1 MNPYRLKNVFEY
13 LTSNNQLLKKKL
25 KLGTD
30 DIPIPPKRS
39 DVTTIEAIN
48 RFNKSN
54 PRVDTTNL
62 KPLSVKQS
70 NVKQSNVDQA
80 DEGVIQGA
88 FDTATREAQSEGFPA
103 PNYEKFK
110 ARYLKRNMK
119 ADGGMSVQ
127 PSDDG
132 SRPGYKESKY
142 KQITELS
149 DFKKMQMGNKKMKD
163 FKYEV
168 QLPNKDGTL
177 YTDYFK
183 TKKDAKEAIKN
194 SIILEKDFREG
205 LAKRDKKDLPPGQK
219 KLDKY
224 RTITPTEE
232 YAGYGKNKARIF
244 KVENPNSG
252 SVRYTIEGVGG
263 KKQPLFETLEE
274 AREAKIAD
282 TPDEFVRTKKTPFRP
297 ANNVVAKEYINYK
310 TGETKIKYKP
320 TITLKDGKKATGGD
334 SQGFNSLQEAE
345 NWVSDY
351 REKNPLK
358 IREADPNNRPFA
370 KNKRRVFQ
378 KLEEGRQLFAKTPEG
393 YVLHHMMPIGDR
405 VPFKTDEYAV
415 ITKKINADLA
425 KYDTKILKLVDEA
438 YSLDFND
445 VKADSLKLENINK
458 KLAAVLDEIK
468 TDLPKEYQGLVGFN
482 ELTPVM
488 DENGIVI
495 DYSSKPVGL
504 DYKKSITGKKTSI
517 PVKTV
522 ETKEFKNLVKNAPK
536 TEQAILQ
543 NIQGYSK
550 LPQCKVGAAEGGRI
564 GFAYSDE
571 CIRDGLKEQKIEAQK
586 GNKKA
591 AQELVQTAKVAT
603 RAGLLKNLLGP
614 GAILGEAVYEGA
626 VMGNKILGGK
636 ELNEAWAESYLSGLD
651 PLEVRRKNMITR
663 EDFSDPDYAEDPYTL
678 EMVKQGESKTIDGPN
693 ANILRSG
700 FAAQDQVSAFNE
712 AVNEKLR
719 GESANRFD
727 IANRAAAD
735 VREQGR
741 FVDQSKDI
749 ISSDAFQEA
758 TRQAQEY
765 IQGQTGENIAKF
777 KLGDFGKYES
787 GQDKDL
793 RRKREKEMQ
802 DLYPQY
808 TDEQMSNYIINL
820 GYDPQKFKESMITRK
835 NFPGDTSS
843 KPISGFQ
850 DVEDYV
856 LDQLK
861 TKSIADA
868 GGVANMASG
877 GIASLTKTIPP
888 ESGPT
893 PHGLRYPYN
902 NVKKIKE

>member
-1 MNPYRLKNVFEY
+1 MDLFKRIQDLSAVYDDDGPSATVQESRPMF
-13 LTSNNQLLKKKL
+13 NN
-25 KLGTD
+25 
-30 DIPIPPKRS
+30 
-39 DVTTIEAIN
+39 
-48 RFNKSN
+48 
-54 PRVDTTNL
+54 
-62 KPLSVKQS
+62 
-70 NVKQSNVDQA
+70 
-80 DEGVIQGA
+80 
-88 FDTATREAQSEGFPA
+88 
-103 PNYEKFK
+103 
-110 ARYLKRNMK
+110 
-119 ADGGMSVQ
+119 GGMLVQ
-127 PSDDG
+127 PSNDG

-183 TKKDAKEAIKN
+183 TKRDAKEAIKN

-274 AREAKIAD
+274 AKEAKIAD

-297 ANNVVAKEYINYK
+297 VNNVVAKEYINYK
-310 TGETKIKYKP
+310 TKETKIKYKP

-345 NWVSDY
+345 NWVSEY

-358 IREADPNNRPFA
+358 IRVADPNNRPFA

-458 KLAAVLDEIK
+458 KLGAVLDEIK

-543 NIQGYSK
+543 KIQSYSK
-550 LPQCKVGAAEGGRI
+550 LSQCRIDKADGGRI

-591 AQELVQTAKVAT
+591 AQELVQVGKVAT

-626 VMGNKILGGK
+626 VIGNKVLGGK
-636 ELNEAWAESYLSGLD
+636 ELDQAWAESYLSYLDPRKYSGQLD
-651 PLEVRRKNMITR
+651 PLKMSRDAMTTRKIN
-663 EDFSDPDYAEDPYTL
+663 D
-678 EMVKQGESKTIDGPN
+678 QTIDGPN

-700 FAAQDQVSAFNE
+700 FAAQDQVAAFNE
-712 AVNEKLR
+712 AVNERERAK
-719 GESANRFD
+719 SAGRLDQYNP
-727 IANRAAAD
+727 AAAD
-735 VREQGR
+735 AREQGR

-749 ISSDAFQEA
+749 ISSDAFQDA
-758 TRQAQEY
+758 TKQAQEY
-765 IQGQTGENIAKF
+765 IANKEAKNRFDLGVFGTPQGE
-777 KLGDFGKYES
+777 LSD
-787 GQDKDL
+787 D
-793 RRKREKEMQ
+793 RRRYKANKEMNE
-802 DLYPQY
+802 LFTP
-808 TDEQMSNYIINL
+808 
-820 GYDPQKFKESMITRK
+820 ITRK
-835 NFPGDTSS
+835 DVDKILRANDGYTPYAFGYGMTDEGKYNEDLGYKQIIDKMDKDRKQIYFADNFRTE
-843 KPISGFQ
+843 K
-850 DVEDYV
+850 
-856 LDQLK
+856 
-861 TKSIADA
+861 A
-868 GGVANMASG
+868 GG
-877 GIASLTKTIPP
+877 GIAGL
-888 ESGPT
+888 SGGDPKGAMT
-893 PHGLRYPYN
+893 RSMNPDSQGLSYLFNR
-902 NVKKIKE
+902 VKKV

>member
-1 MNPYRLKNVFEY
+1 MNPYRLKDVFNY
-13 LTSNNQLLKKKL
+13 LTSNNQLLKRKL

-30 DIPIPPKRS
+30 EIPIPPKRD

-48 RFNKSN
+48 RFNKAN

-70 NVKQSNVDQA
+70 NVKQSNVNEPN
-80 DEGVIQGA
+80 EGAIQSA
-88 FDTATREAQSEGFPA
+88 FDTATREAQFEGYPA
-103 PNYEKFK
+103 PSYEKFK

-119 ADGGMSVQ
+119 ADGGMLVQ

-405 VPFKTDEYAV
+405 VPFKIDEYAV

-482 ELTPVM
+482 KLTPVM

-550 LPQCKVGAAEGGRI
+550 LPQCKVGVAEGGRI

-571 CIRDGLKEQKIEAQK
+571 CIRDGLKEQKIEAQR

-626 VMGNKILGGK
+626 IIGNKVLGGK

-678 EMVKQGESKTIDGPN
+678 EMVKQGESKTIDGQN

-700 FAAQDQVSAFNE
+700 FAAQDQVSAFNK

-741 FVDQSKDI
+741 FVNQSKDI

-787 GQDKDL
+787 GQDRD
-793 RRKREKEMQ
+793 RRREREKEMQ
-802 DLYPQY
+802 ALGGTYLDYKNPYTKKEYEDFARKKGILPSDKQY
-808 TDEQMSNYIINL
+808 TDKYFTNEILNPVRFNQLMQTPGFKGASE
-820 GYDPQKFKESMITRK
+820 KF
-835 NFPGDTSS
+835 
-843 KPISGFQ
+843 
-850 DVEDYV
+850 
-856 LDQLK
+856 
-861 TKSIADA
+861 
-868 GGVANMASG
+868 ASG

-888 ESGPT
+888 PSGPT

>member
-1 MNPYRLKNVFEY
+1 MKDIKIIELMDLFDGEEEITTADKIDKPQKTLDRDMFKDFEERNPK
-13 LTSNNQLLKKKL
+13 
-25 KLGTD
+25 
-30 DIPIPPKRS
+30 
-39 DVTTIEAIN
+39 
-48 RFNKSN
+48 
-54 PRVDTTNL
+54 
-62 KPLSVKQS
+62 
-70 NVKQSNVDQA
+70 
-80 DEGVIQGA
+80 
-88 FDTATREAQSEGFPA
+88 
-103 PNYEKFK
+103 
-110 ARYLKRNMK
+110 M
-119 ADGGMSVQ
+119 DGGMLVQ

-183 TKKDAKEAIKN
+183 NKKDAKEAIKN

-263 KKQPLFETLEE
+263 KKQPLFKTLEE

-415 ITKKINADLA
+415 ITKKINADLS

-482 ELTPVM
+482 KLTPVM

-543 NIQGYSK
+543 DIQSYSK
-550 LPQCKVGAAEGGRI
+550 LPQCRIDKADGGRI
-564 GFAYSDE
+564 GFKFSDE
-571 CIRDGLKEQKIEAQK
+571 CIRDGLNETK
-586 GNKKA
+586 KKA
-591 AQELVQTAKVAT
+591 AGGDKKAARQLVKTAEVASKG
-603 RAGLLKNLLGP
+603 RLLKNFLGP
-614 GAILGEAVYEGA
+614 GAILGEAVFEGA
-626 VMGNKILGGK
+626 IIGNKVLGGK
-636 ELNEAWAESYLSGLD
+636 PLKQAWAESFLSYLD
-651 PLEVRRKNMITR
+651 PRKYRGELDPTLLQREQMLESTA
-663 EDFSDPDYAEDPYTL
+663 D
-678 EMVKQGESKTIDGPN
+678 KTN
-693 ANILRSG
+693 LQEG
-700 FAAQDQVSAFNE
+700 FEAQDRISAFNKARDQE
-712 AVNEKLR
+712 FLAQQR
-719 GESANRFD
+719 GR
-727 IANRAAAD
+727 
-735 VREQGR
+735 
-741 FVDQSKDI
+741 VDQLMTEAEREKQRAYEKQSSPFIQDSQLQKDANI
-749 ISSDAFQEA
+749 ISAEAFQDA
-758 TRQAQEY
+758 SNLAQEY
-765 IQGQTGENIAKF
+765 IQGQEGQRQFDLGVISVPQGVNADSMRVAKANTAM
-777 KLGDFGKYES
+777 
-787 GQDKDL
+787 KDL
-793 RRKREKEMQ
+793 YTQYSDQ
-802 DLYPQY
+802 D
-808 TDEQMSNYIINL
+808 IIEYLKGLKNI
-820 GYDPQKFKESMITRK
+820 GAIEADPQDYIDYKKTPI
-835 NFPGDTSS
+835 NFPAGYFTE
-843 KPISGFQ
+843 KKFQPKTLSGLDLIKNMFQ
-850 DVEDYV
+850 IEEANQRV
-856 LDQLK
+856 
-861 TKSIADA
+861 ADA
-868 GGVANMASG
+868 GGIANLASG
-877 GIASLTKTIPP
+877 GIAEGPPP

-893 PHGLRYPYN
+893 PQGLPYVYK

>member
-1 MNPYRLKNVFEY
+1 MPSPFK
-13 LTSNNQLLKKKL
+13 LTQIYQGLTAKNQLLKRKL

-30 DIPIPPKRS
+30 DIPIPPKRD
-39 DVTTIEAIN
+39 DVTAIEAIN
-48 RFNKSN
+48 KFNERN
-54 PRVDTTNL
+54 PRINANDIQPVVKQSTM
-62 KPLSVKQS
+62 KQS
-70 NVKQSNVDQA
+70 NVGEP

-88 FDTATREAQSEGFPA
+88 FDTATMEARDGGYP
-103 PNYEKFK
+103 PPIYEAFK
-110 ARYLKRNMK
+110 KRYLKRNMK
-119 ADGGMSVQ
+119 ADGGRAGYEDGGMLVQ

-205 LAKRDKKDLPPGQK
+205 LAKRDKKDLPPSQK

-263 KKQPLFETLEE
+263 KKQPLFKTLEE

-320 TITLKDGKKATGGD
+320 TITLKGGKKATGGD

-415 ITKKINADLA
+415 ITKKINADLS

-482 ELTPVM
+482 KLTPVM

-536 TEQAILQ
+536 TEQVILQ
-543 NIQGYSK
+543 NIQSYSK
-550 LPQCKVGAAEGGRI
+550 LPECRIDKVDGGRI
-564 GFAYSDE
+564 GFAYSDK
-571 CIRDGLKEQKIEAQK
+571 CLRDGLKEQKIEAQK

-591 AQELVQTAKVAT
+591 AQELVETAKVAT

-626 VMGNKILGGK
+626 MIGNKVLGGK
-636 ELNEAWAESYLSGLD
+636 ELNQAWAESYLSGLD
-651 PLEVRRKNMITR
+651 PLEVKRKNMITR
-663 EDFSDPDYAEDPYTL
+663 KDFSDPDYAEDPYTL

-712 AVNEKLR
+712 AVNEKFK
-719 GESANRFD
+719 GERANRFD

-758 TRQAQEY
+758 TKQAQEY
-765 IQGQTGENIAKF
+765 IANQEAQNRFNLGIFGTPQGELSDDRRRF
-777 KLGDFGKYES
+777 KAN
-787 GQDKDL
+787 
-793 RRKREKEMQ
+793 KEMQ
-802 DLYPQY
+802 ALGGTYQDYENPFTKDEYENFARQEGYLASDKAY
-808 TDEQMSNYIINL
+808 TDKFFTNSILNPLKFEQLMETPGFKGASN
-820 GYDPQKFKESMITRK
+820 
-835 NFPGDTSS
+835 NF
-843 KPISGFQ
+843 
-850 DVEDYV
+850 
-856 LDQLK
+856 
-861 TKSIADA
+861 
-868 GGVANMASG
+868 ASG

-893 PHGLRYPYN
+893 PHGLPYVYN
-902 NVKKIKE
+902 NVKKI